1 MGKNF
6 LRNKK
11 NKLRRAKKALDQHIL
26 ESTTGWPR
34 PCTGEAIIRQMQ
46 VAMMKADVMLIAS
59 EVESH
64 RLAPYYDDEDENNPH
79 KYVRNF
85 DRNSRW

>member
-11 NKLRRAKKALDQHIL
+11 NKLRKAVKRLELHVI

-34 PCTGEAIIRQMQ
+34 PSAMEAVIRQ
-46 VAMMKADVMLIAS
+46 VKSAMMQAEIMRISSEIHADN
-59 EVESH
+59 
-64 RLAPYYDDEDENNPH
+64 DPH
-79 KYVRNF
+79 KYERNF